1 MNFKRN
7 NLEITVNFSKW
18 LHTSAVCY
26 ERNISNQ
33 IKNESKKQSIVNT
46 LIFRSMPNT
55 VFQVFV
61 DDNISIIDYS
71 LD

>member
-26 ERNISNQ
+26 TKVSHQ
-33 IKNESKKQSIVNT
+33 IKNESKKQSVVDK

-55 VFQVFV
+55 VFQEFV
-61 DDNISIIDYS
+61 DNNITIIDYS